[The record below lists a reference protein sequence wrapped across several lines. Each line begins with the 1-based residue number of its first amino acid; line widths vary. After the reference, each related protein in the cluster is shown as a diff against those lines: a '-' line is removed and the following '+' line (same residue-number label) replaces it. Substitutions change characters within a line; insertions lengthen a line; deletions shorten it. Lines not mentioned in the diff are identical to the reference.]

1 MVITWHAGWVN
12 IHKIIHQKLYI
23 IHNTL
28 YIKNMN
34 KIELVQKIL
43 HFVITILTA
52 IATTLGTTSCIGA
65 M

>member
-1 MVITWHAGWVN
+1 MVKTWHATSLHHTSEIKN
-12 IHKIIHQKLYI
+12 Y
-23 IHNTL
+23 TL

-34 KIELVQKIL
+34 KKELVQKIL

-52 IATTLGTTSCIGA
+52 IATTLGTTSCINL